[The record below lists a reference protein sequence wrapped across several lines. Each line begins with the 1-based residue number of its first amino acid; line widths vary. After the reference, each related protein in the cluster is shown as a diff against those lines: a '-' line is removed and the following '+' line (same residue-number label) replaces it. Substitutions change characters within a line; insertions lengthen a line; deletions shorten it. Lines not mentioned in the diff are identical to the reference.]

1 MLRWMDGWSKYLSFS
16 CALSIHSVRK
26 ADHGP
31 EARATDSRRKER
43 QLWSMAVAGFSEADV
58 VFRFLQYPSVW
69 RSGAQCELDRH
80 SWPLCGRVSVQEM
93 DNRGGGIPIHE
104 GLDKQRIICSRIC
117 CTHNRTPFRVYMIPM
132 IIPIFR
138 SSLNSHPGISV

>member
-1 MLRWMDGWSKYLSFS
+1 MDGWSKYLSFS

-80 SWPLCGRVSVQEM
+80 SWPLCGRVSVQ
-93 DNRGGGIPIHE
+93 GVGYLHE

-117 CTHNRTPFRVYMIPM
+117 THNRTPFRV
-132 IIPIFR
+132 
-138 SSLNSHPGISV
+138 